1 MAFSYIKVETT
12 LNFKKDK
19 PTVYKIAQQTI
30 PPVTFDQMVKDI
42 SEACG
47 VNTTMSRA
55 VVEGLINRLCHF
67 MELGHAVKMGDFGT
81 FKPVF
86 TVKTQKSKE
95 ELGTDNVTSKKIRFY
110 PGKRFKDMLKRTS
123 LVSMNG
129 TAGID
134 DDEGNTPGGGGSDAG
149 GGGGSDFE

>member
-30 PPVTFDQMVKDI
+30 PPVTFNQMVADI

-67 MELGHAVKMGDFGT
+67 MELGHAVQMGDFGT

-86 TVKTQKSKE
+86 TVKTQKSKD
-95 ELGTDNVTSKKIRFY
+95 ELGTDNVTSRKIRFY

-123 LVSMNG
+123 FVSMNASSGIEEDG
-129 TAGID
+129 TD
-134 DDEGNTPGGGGSDAG
+134 NPSGGGSGDG
-149 GGGGSDFE
+149 GTDFE